1 MTKTYNAQQAGAVGI
16 IIYNNGIYTVDEHFI
31 SMLSDDE
38 LAHMSDVITIPT
50 AFMRG
55 TDG

>member
-1 MTKTYNAQQAGAVGI
+1 MTKAYNAQQAGAVGVLV
-16 IIYNNGIYTVDEHFI
+16 YNNERHDRFI

-38 LAHMSDVITIPT
+38 LSHISNAITIPT
-50 AFMRG
+50 AFLRG

>member
-1 MTKTYNAQQAGAVGI
+1 MTKAYNAQQAGAVGVLV
-16 IIYNNGIYTVDEHFI
+16 YNNERHDRFI

-38 LAHMSDVITIPT
+38 LSHMSNAITIPT
-50 AFMRG
+50 AFLRG